1 MAAAEQVEMFSFFI
15 NGINYVDVNG
25 RFSTAENGGHL
36 VTLKNLLI
44 LFFIGLFYLGII
56 ELLAK
61 DICGRGSA
69 FLKNKKKNG
78 GMLLS

>member
-44 LFFIGLFYLGII
+44 LFFYWIVLFG
-56 ELLAK
+56 
-61 DICGRGSA
+61 D
-69 FLKNKKKNG
+69 N
-78 GMLLS
+78 